1 MYVGMC
7 HTCWSENNFQRS
19 VFFFYPWVP
28 KIELRLGLTWST
40 FAHWDSLMLHH
51 LQYIFKNSNLL
62 LWVFKFYYD
71 LHVPILYVEIRG
83 WKNSRQAHEGPRR
96 LLWIPFSLSPFSL
109 QVLVV
114 ELRCSGLH
122 DGCLTRW
129 AISLTLHCN
138 TFCVNFS
145 HPYILKPKEITEI

>member
-1 MYVGMC
+1 MWVGMC

-83 WKNSRQAHEGPRR
+83 WKNSQQAHEGPRR
-96 LLWIPFSLSPFSL
+96 LQWTPFSPPFL
-109 QVLVV
+109 FRFWWLNTGVQVFMMVAWP
-114 ELRCSGLH
+114 
-122 DGCLTRW
+122 RW
-129 AISLTLHCN
+129 AISLTLPCN

-145 HPYILKPKEITEI
+145 HPHILKPKEMTAI